1 MPDPQTG
8 AGFDA
13 PTPDAAYR
21 VAPDPLQEA
30 AALLRIST
38 QLTVQAQQS
47 QELDEEQERLYI
59 LRRAALADRM
69 AIAEPEDERYQREA
83 VELSQTLAQFD
94 REHRHLVSGPRG
106 PDSIEWDPSARPYVR
121 QEYDAWGRA

>member
-1 MPDPQTG
+1 MPNPETG

-13 PTPDAAYR
+13 PTPEAAYR

-30 AALLRIST
+30 LALMRIST
-38 QLTVQAQQS
+38 DLTVAQATG
-47 QELDEEQERLYI
+47 EEGERLYL

-69 AIAEPEDERYQREA
+69 AIAEPDVQEYQQDA
-83 VELSQTLAQFD
+83 VELSQALAKFD
-94 REHRHLVSGPRG
+94 REHRHLVSGPHG

-121 QEYDAWGRA
+121 QEYDARGW